1 MPCAASP
8 PSTFCQ
14 EKVVTS
20 TLVQSIAW
28 AKMAE
33 VASAKVSPPRL
44 AGIQSPL
51 GTRTPEVVPFQVN
64 STSRSKSTLPRSG
77 SLPYSAS
84 MHAQVFQLQL
94 LGGVGHPALAEALPG
109 QRVDAA
115 CAQHGPHGHLEGAG
129 VGGRHDAADVAG
141 GQAQQRLGLVDGEL
155 QARLAFLGAMRAAE
169 ERLVERLQGPAG
181 ALGAGAGGE
190 QHIARPLGRLGR
202 RGHEPTLSDS
212 CPSLGRGVPA
222 RASNQHR
229 LRMSMQRT
237 CSQPRPELV
246 EGRLKAVAAE

>member
-14 EKVVTS
+14 EKVATS
-20 TLVQSIAW
+20 TFGQSIGC

-51 GTRTPEVVPFQVN
+51 GTRTPDVVPFQVK

-77 SLPYSAS
+77 SRPYSAS
-84 MHAQVFQLQL
+84 MHAQVLELEL
-94 LGGVGHPALAEALPG
+94 LGDVGHPALAEALPG
-109 QRVDAA
+109 QRIDAA
-115 CAQHGPHGHLEGAG
+115 RAQHGPHRHLEGAG
-129 VGGRHDAADVAG
+129 VGGRHDAAHVAG

-155 QARLAFLGAMRAAE
+155 EARLAFLGAMRAAE
-169 ERLVERLQGPAG
+169 ERLVEVLEGPAG

-190 QHIARPLGRLGR
+190 VHVGRPLGRLRR
-202 RGHEPTLSDS
+202 RGHEPTLPDS
-212 CPSLGRGVPA
+212 CPSLGRGVPLGMCQPTLA
-222 RASNQHR
+222 KSRNPGGLLRA
-229 LRMSMQRT
+229 
-237 CSQPRPELV
+237 P
-246 EGRLKAVAAE
+246 K